1 MTSPATDRPVAPG
14 RPFAPFARAE
24 YDARVDRARA
34 EMDRLSLDALVITTE
49 LNFRYFSGFDSQT
62 WVSPT
67 RPFYLVV
74 PARGELHAIIP
85 TGSLVVM
92 RETSWVEDIRTW
104 PAPVPEDDG
113 ITLLAEAIR
122 EVARRHARVGFELG
136 HEMHLRMPVGDFLRL
151 GELVAP
157 IRLDDGTPVTRRLR
171 MIKSAGEIARVR
183 HAAHLVS
190 DAFVALPSM
199 FGPGDSERD
208 ACLRMTIDLLKRGV
222 DHVPYLVA
230 ASGPG
235 GYETIN
241 IGPTDRRL
249 APGDLFIIDT
259 GSTVDGYF
267 CDFDRNYA
275 IGRPP
280 ADNVRKL
287 DAALFAAT
295 AAGLAAAR
303 PGATC
308 SDIWHAMARK
318 LGEDAVRD
326 SDVGRMG
333 HGLGLAVTEPP
344 SIHPK
349 DVTVLEPGMVLTL
362 EPGIGFLG
370 PDGRKKVLVHE
381 ENFVV
386 TEDGA
391 EYLSKRGPDQMA
403 VVS

>member
-1 MTSPATDRPVAPG
+1 MDRPRFPA
-14 RPFAPFARAE
+14 RPFEPFAQEE
-24 YDARVDRARA
+24 YLARVERARA
-34 EMDRLSLDALVITTE
+34 EMDRRRLDALVITTE

-74 PARGELHAIIP
+74 PASAPLHAIIP

-113 ITLLAEAIR
+113 ITLLADAIR
-122 EVARRHARVGFELG
+122 ALPRRHGGVGFELG
-136 HEMHLRMPVGDFLRL
+136 HEMHLRMPVTDFLRL
-151 GELVAP
+151 RDLVGPVELT
-157 IRLDDGTPVTRRLR
+157 DGTPVTRRLR
-171 MIKSAGEIARVR
+171 MIKSPGEIARIR
-183 HAAHLVS
+183 NAAHIVC
-190 DAFVALPSM
+190 DAFATLAAQ

-208 ACLRMTIDLLKRGV
+208 ACLRLTIDILRRGA
-222 DHVPYLVA
+222 DRSPYLVA

-249 APGDLFIIDT
+249 QAGDIFIIDT
-259 GSTVDGYF
+259 GTVVDGYF
-267 CDFDRNYA
+267 CDFDRNFA
-275 IGRPP
+275 VGAAPS
-280 ADNVRKL
+280 DTVRRL
-287 DAALFAAT
+287 DAALFDATEAALAF
-295 AAGLAAAR
+295 AA
-303 PGATC
+303 PGVTC
-308 SDIWHAMARK
+308 RDIWLTMARS
-318 LGEDAVRD
+318 LGEEAVRD

-344 SIHPK
+344 SIHPA
-349 DVTVLEPGMVLTL
+349 DATVLEPGMVLTL
-362 EPGIGFLG
+362 EPGIGFRG

-386 TEDGA
+386 TETGC
-391 EYLSKRGPDQMA
+391 ELLSKRGARQMPI
-403 VVS
+403 VG

>member
-1 MTSPATDRPVAPG
+1 MSTLAADRPVAAK
-14 RPFAPFARAE
+14 RPFAPFTRAE
-24 YDARVDRARA
+24 YDARLERART

-74 PARGELHAIIP
+74 PARGAVHAIIP
-85 TGSLVVM
+85 TGSVVVM
-92 RETSWVEDIRTW
+92 RETSWVEDIRSW

-113 ITLLAEAIR
+113 VSLLAEAIR
-122 EVARRHARVGFELG
+122 DVAKHHARVGFELG

-151 GELVAP
+151 GEMVTPIALV
-157 IRLDDGTPVTRRLR
+157 DGTPVTRRLR

-208 ACLRMTIDLLKRGV
+208 ACLRMTIDLLRRGV

-230 ASGPG
+230 ASGRG

-249 APGDLFIIDT
+249 EPGDLFIIDT

-275 IGRPP
+275 IGRPA
-280 ADNVRKL
+280 ADNVRAL
-287 DAALFAAT
+287 DAALFVAT
-295 AAGLAAAR
+295 EAGLAAAR

-308 SDIWHAMARK
+308 SDIWHAMARE
-318 LGEDAVRD
+318 LGEQAVRD

-344 SIHPK
+344 SIHPE
-349 DVTVLEPGMVLTL
+349 DFTVLESGMVLTL
-362 EPGIGFLG
+362 EPGIGFIG

-386 TEDGA
+386 TDSGA
-391 EYLSKRGPDQMA
+391 EFLSKRGPREIP
-403 VVS
+403 VVA